1 MKYFVVG
8 DVKATVAEVKAK
20 TRVVGSVLEPEPEA
34 AKEAE

>member
-20 TRVVGSVLEPEPEA
+20 TRVVGSVLESEV
-34 AKEAE
+34 AKETE